1 MIVYLKEHFSSAHLY
16 KQSQWDAAEN
26 LKHFGRCFNE
36 FGHGHNYTVEVGFHI
51 DEVDFEQTKQKY
63 ALVLKEIC
71 QKLDHEHLN
80 FSVPEFKTHIPTTEN
95 IAIYFHEKLKNQI
108 SETKIALIR
117 LYEMNDLWT
126 EIRL

>member
-1 MIVYLKEHFSSAHLY
+1 
-16 KQSQWDAAEN
+16 
-26 LKHFGRCFNE
+26 
-36 FGHGHNYTVEVGFHI
+36 VEIGFHI
-51 DEVDFEQTKQKY
+51 DEVDFETTKQKY
-63 ALVLKEIC
+63 ALVLKEIS

-95 IAIYFHEKLKNQI
+95 IAIYFHEKLKKQI
-108 SETKIALIR
+108 SEDKIALIR